1 MSMSLQ
7 EEREWEQEVEDARRA
22 QIESREAK
30 RVKEEADEPAEP
42 TVDDEE
48 LALSELPRP
57 LAIFFQGCALSCTCH
72 DCTGMADTELMR
84 QVAWVP
90 D

>member
-48 LALSELPRP
+48 LALSELSIS
-57 LAIFFQGCALSCTCH
+57 LASFFQHCALSCAYH
-72 DCTGMADTELMR
+72 DCTGMADTELMGH
-84 QVAWVP
+84 VAWVL

>member
-1 MSMSLQ
+1 MALSLQ

-42 TVDDEE
+42 AVDDEE
-48 LALSELPRP
+48 LALSELPSSR
-57 LAIFFQGCALSCTCH
+57 ASHSNAVMFSF
-72 DCTGMADTELMR
+72 
-84 QVAWVP
+84 
-90 D
+90 

>member
-1 MSMSLQ
+1 MFVSLQ

-42 TVDDEE
+42 AVDDEE
-48 LALSELPRP
+48 LALSELPSL
-57 LAIFFQGCALSCTCH
+57 LASQSNAVMWLYGSIAAFR
-72 DCTGMADTELMR
+72 TG
-84 QVAWVP
+84 
-90 D
+90 